1 MQATAMSKLKFLHMT
16 TTAKHEEITLT
27 ELETEVLKTIQ
38 YSDYF
43 EAEDPTG
50 LIWTLDCNDFA
61 DGLFKS
67 KKALG
72 GVMASLSN
80 KGLIICYPDGKN
92 SVCGYTIPGLKLLI
106 RLGLANDHNMVPFT
120 EYINDR
126 QGL

>member
-1 MQATAMSKLKFLHMT
+1 MATT
-16 TTAKHEEITLT
+16 EQNNITLT
-27 ELETEVLKTIQ
+27 ELEIEVFKTIQ

-50 LIWTLDCNDFA
+50 LIWTLDCNDFKE
-61 DGLFKS
+61 GLFKS

-72 GVMASLSN
+72 AVMASLSK
-80 KGLIICYPDGKN
+80 KGLIICYPDGRD

-120 EYINDR
+120 EYISNR